1 MEFKEKIKESIEG
14 LVRIEMDEKEK
25 KLLEELIEYLQER
38 QPYPKDIFVKEIAG
52 RAAGLGW
59 NNCILTIQDFI
70 KEKEEDELYK
80 KEKKEVRKG

>member
-1 MEFKEKIKESIEG
+1 MNEQ
-14 LVRIEMDEKEK
+14 EK
-25 KLLEELIEYLQER
+25 KLLAELIEYLKER
-38 QPYPKDIFVKEIAG
+38 LPWPEDIFVKEIAG
-52 RAAGLGW
+52 RAARLGW